1 MGSHGAAKHHL
12 LNMRR
17 QPAGPVAGGRR
28 VAPLHSN
35 PFSTFKNSLQTVP
48 DAISHAV
55 GGPETS
61 DETVPIIESVGIS
74 VLFAALGCPKQSTLD
89 ERKHHHGNQQ
99 CPS

>member
-1 MGSHGAAKHHL
+1 MGQSNIIFSTCGGSPQGL
-12 LNMRR
+12 W
-17 QPAGPVAGGRR
+17 PGGRR

-61 DETVPIIESVGIS
+61 YETVPIIAAIILPVR
-74 VLFAALGCPKQSTLD
+74 LFWKWPRTD
-89 ERKHHHGNQQ
+89 ELIVF
-99 CPS
+99 

>member
-1 MGSHGAAKHHL
+1 MG
-12 LNMRR
+12 
-17 QPAGPVAGGRR
+17 QPSIIFSTCGGSPQGLWPGGRR

-74 VLFAALGCPKQSTLD
+74 VLSTSLPFSCPKA
-89 ERKHHHGNQQ
+89 H
-99 CPS
+99 

>member
-1 MGSHGAAKHHL
+1 MG
-12 LNMRR
+12 
-17 QPAGPVAGGRR
+17 QPSIIFSTCGGSPQGLWPGGRR

-61 DETVPIIESVGIS
+61 DETAPIVAAIIS
-74 VLFAALGCPKQSTLD
+74 AHPIVLEVAS
-89 ERKHHHGNQQ
+89 H
-99 CPS
+99 